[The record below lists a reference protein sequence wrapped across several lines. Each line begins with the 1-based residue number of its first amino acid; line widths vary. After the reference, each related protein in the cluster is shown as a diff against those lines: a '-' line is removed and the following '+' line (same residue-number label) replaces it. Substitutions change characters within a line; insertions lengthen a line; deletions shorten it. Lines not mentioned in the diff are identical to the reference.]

1 MGKSINKVILVG
13 RLGRDP
19 ELKYTASGTP
29 FCRFSM
35 ATDDSWTDKGSGERT
50 ERTEW
55 HNIVVWDKLAEIC
68 NNYLTKGKMV
78 YIEGSLQTREWDD
91 QEGNKRKTTE
101 IRARDMMML
110 GGPGEGGGGSR
121 RPSGP
126 SPGGE
131 ARVEARR
138 WKSDHRRRYPV
149 LGSRAFNQKIGDRP
163 VFPVS
168 SKKMRN
174 DRSVPDC
181 FAVSTFAGRPDQ
193 GFHVLE
199 VDLQRALP
207 LRRQTIGRSWDTAL
221 KGLLTH
227 HVLVLFQLS
236 GMDAQIAVRRFQEFL
251 QFVEGHRLAAGKSTH
266 NAEADRLMDDSI
278 QFRSTSLR
286 RPALFCLLPDCMTFR
301 FLSRSSHHTSWRS
314 HRRRRSATLR
324 TRLPAAPEPRSMVPG
339 APTYP
344 AQ

>member
-126 SPGGE
+126 PPGGEGPGGGSPGG
-131 ARVEARR
+131 
-138 WKSDHRRRYPV
+138 
-149 LGSRAFNQKIGDRP
+149 GSPI
-163 VFPVS
+163 
-168 SKKMRN
+168 
-174 DRSVPDC
+174 
-181 FAVSTFAGRPDQ
+181 T
-193 GFHVLE
+193 
-199 VDLQRALP
+199 
-207 LRRQTIGRSWDTAL
+207 
-221 KGLLTH
+221 
-227 HVLVLFQLS
+227 
-236 GMDAQIAVRRFQEFL
+236 
-251 QFVEGHRLAAGKSTH
+251 
-266 NAEADRLMDDSI
+266 DDDI
-278 QFRSTSLR
+278 PF
-286 RPALFCLLPDCMTFR
+286 
-301 FLSRSSHHTSWRS
+301 
-314 HRRRRSATLR
+314 
-324 TRLPAAPEPRSMVPG
+324 
-339 APTYP
+339 
-344 AQ
+344 

>member
-110 GGPGEGGGGSR
+110 GGPGEGGG
-121 RPSGP
+121 
-126 SPGGE
+126 
-131 ARVEARR
+131 AA
-138 WKSDHRRRYPV
+138 V
-149 LGSRAFNQKIGDRP
+149 LGG
-163 VFPVS
+163 
-168 SKKMRN
+168 
-174 DRSVPDC
+174 
-181 FAVSTFAGRPDQ
+181 
-193 GFHVLE
+193 
-199 VDLQRALP
+199 LP
-207 LRRQTIGRSWDTAL
+207 GP
-221 KGLLTH
+221 
-227 HVLVLFQLS
+227 
-236 GMDAQIAVRRFQEFL
+236 
-251 QFVEGHRLAAGKSTH
+251 GHRLAVTAPAGAPLPTTT
-266 NAEADRLMDDSI
+266 
-278 QFRSTSLR
+278 FRSKFE
-286 RPALFCLLPDCMTFR
+286 AK
-301 FLSRSSHHTSWRS
+301 
-314 HRRRRSATLR
+314 
-324 TRLPAAPEPRSMVPG
+324 
-339 APTYP
+339 
-344 AQ
+344 